1 MTLTKR
7 WITKITKAMSVCLM
21 TLSMTLLLCL
31 SPVNGQTSAS
41 ISRLSVSKNASF
53 LLSYF
58 QLQNGITP
66 EVAQA
71 LNSGVSV
78 RFHYIIELIE
88 PKLLLN
94 HSVAQVELSRTVSYD
109 AIRQEY
115 LIYLGAD
122 QPRAISVKG
131 NDEME
136 KLIFQVN
143 AIKIAPISVLTSG
156 TEYRLKARVS
166 VEKVNMR
173 LPFSNMME
181 TFSRWG
187 YQTDWHEI
195 SFKY

>member
-1 MTLTKR
+1 MLLIKR
-7 WITKITKAMSVCLM
+7 WIANITACLM
-21 TLSMTLLLCL
+21 TLAITLLVCL
-31 SPVNGQTSAS
+31 PPVNCQTSAS

-58 QLQNGITP
+58 QLQDGITP

-78 RFHYIIELIE
+78 RFHYIIELFE

-94 HSVAQVELSRTVSYD
+94 HSIAQVELSRTVSYD

-131 NDEME
+131 SDEME

-143 AIKIAPISVLTSG
+143 AVKIAPINALKVG

-173 LPFSNMME
+173 LPLGNIMD